1 MGLNSDVTYAG
12 RILLTKKALEDTL
25 KMFMMVPSCLMLGG
39 AYITVK
45 TRPTIIAPWGPIA
58 PPTLPELKITTPES
72 LKVFHCFVK
81 NNCYIHA

>member
-58 PPTLPELKITTPES
+58 PPTLPELKTTPEN

-81 NNCYIHA
+81 NNCCIHA

>member
-1 MGLNSDVTYAG
+1 MGLNSDVTYVG

-39 AYITVK
+39 ACTTVK
-45 TRPTIIAPWGPIA
+45 TQPTIIAP
-58 PPTLPELKITTPES
+58 PPLPELKTIPES

-81 NNCYIHA
+81 NNCLLRKQLLT